1 MSYNLLFS
9 SLQPHQQNLLKVS
22 VAAQALPP
30 LWEPYSVLSDCLWL
44 QADIGDVQTPVCIL
58 IALGSKKRTKL
69 LIDEVDH
76 ENWLLSYIEMLHKH
90 QLWNEAAEVI
100 NYSWI
105 ANIGAINEQST
116 AVHTNC
122 GVCQKPM
129 SSREGGYHCQKCK
142 SSETSK
148 CSVCENVVRG
158 IYSWCSGCSHGG
170 HIHHI
175 RDWFSTNSKCPTCG
189 HLCEYD

>member
-1 MSYNLLFS
+1 M
-9 SLQPHQQNLLKVS
+9 LKVS
-22 VAAQALPP
+22 IPP
-30 LWEPYSVLSDCLWL
+30 VPAEWEPYSVLRDCIYLQSDY
-44 QADIGDVQTPVCIL
+44 GDVQTPVCIL
-58 IALGSKKRTKL
+58 IALGAKKRAKL
-69 LIDEVDH
+69 AIDEVDH
-76 ENWLLSYIEMLHKH
+76 ENWLLSYIEQLHKH

-122 GVCQKPM
+122 GVCLKPM
-129 SSREGGYHCQKCK
+129 SSREGGYHCTKCN

-148 CSVCENVVRG
+148 CSVCQHIVRG
-158 IYSWCSGCSHGG
+158 IYSWCSACSHGG
-170 HIHHI
+170 HIQHI
-175 RDWFSTNSKCPTCG
+175 AEWFSHNSKCPTCG